1 MDSGPPTIT
10 QLLMQWSN
18 GDPQALDQLTPL
30 VYDELR
36 QMARTYLRRE
46 RPDHTLQATAL
57 VHETY
62 LRLIDQHSVSWQNR
76 AHFFGIASQMMR
88 RILVNHALARAAAKR
103 GGDAEK
109 LSLNEAINFAG
120 ERGVDLISLDAALK
134 ELEVLDAKQ
143 TRIVELRF
151 FGGLSLKE
159 TAEVLKLSPATVKR
173 EWATARLWLR
183 RKMAN

>member
-10 QLLMQWSN
+10 QLLVQWSN
-18 GDPQALDQLTPL
+18 GDQQALDQLTPL

-57 VHETY
+57 VHEAY
-62 LRLIDQHSVSWQNR
+62 LRLIDQHSVSWQSR

-109 LSLNEAINFAG
+109 LSFDEAISFDNQR
-120 ERGVDLISLDAALK
+120 EIDLIRLDEALK
-134 ELEVLDAKQ
+134 ELERLDPRQ

-159 TAEVLKLSPATVKR
+159 TAEVLKLSLATVKR
-173 EWATARLWLR
+173 EWGTARLWLR
-183 RKMAN
+183 RRIAQ